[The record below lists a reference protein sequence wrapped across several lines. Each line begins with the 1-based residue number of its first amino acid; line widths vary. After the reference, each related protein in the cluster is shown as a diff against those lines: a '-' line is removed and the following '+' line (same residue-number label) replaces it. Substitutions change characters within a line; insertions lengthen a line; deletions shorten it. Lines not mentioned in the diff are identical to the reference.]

1 VTAPLSGL
9 RILDFTR
16 YLPGAYTGWI
26 AGDMG
31 ADVIRVEN
39 PRELAKHAR
48 MFGHDG
54 DPEAERLR
62 RARPSYWRNRRSI
75 VLDPG
80 HPAAAPVLA
89 ALVASADILVEDYRP
104 GMMARM
110 GLGYDALA
118 AINPRL
124 IYASVSF
131 TGQTGPLAGRAG
143 HDPAALALAGV
154 LSRLNGLPT
163 PSLPGVQ
170 VADVMA
176 GSHAAIAVLVALQ
189 ARERTGRGS
198 HVDAAMSDAA
208 MPLLAV
214 GLGRASSPEDIP
226 PPDGA
231 WHPKGG
237 VWQCGDG
244 TWLCTTD
251 MEPRYWERFCAAV
264 GRPEYAAR
272 QFDVAAHP
280 AIEADLAALFRTRP
294 RAEWLGVLGDA
305 DTQVMPVLTPAEALR
320 HPHAEARG
328 MHLYLPVGDQVV
340 EQIGT
345 PFRLSGVDVAD
356 HRPAGLPGAERD
368 AILAEL
374 GFDAAAREALSL
386 AGVFSG
392 AREALP

>member
-1 VTAPLSGL
+1 MTHPLSGL
-9 RILDFTR
+9 RVLDFTR

-48 MFGHDG
+48 MFGHDD
-54 DPEAERLR
+54 DPQQARLR

-80 HPAAAPVLA
+80 HPDARAVLH

-104 GMMARM
+104 GTMTAM

-124 IYASVSF
+124 IYCSVSF

-143 HDPAALALAGV
+143 HDPAALALAGA

-170 VADVMA
+170 VADVLA
-176 GSHAAIAVLVALQ
+176 GAHAAIAVLVALQ
-189 ARERTGRGS
+189 QRDRTGTGT
-198 HVDAAMSDAA
+198 HVDVAMTDAA
-208 MPLLAV
+208 MPLIAV
-214 GLGRASSPEDIP
+214 ALGRADDPDGIA
-226 PPDGA
+226 PPDGS
-231 WHPKGG
+231 WNPKGG
-237 VWQCGDG
+237 VWQCADG
-244 TWLCTTD
+244 EWLCTTD
-251 MEPRYWERFCAAV
+251 MEPRYWQRFCEAV
-264 GRPEYAAR
+264 GRSQYAAL
-272 QFDVAAHP
+272 QFDTAAHP
-280 AIEADLAALFRTRP
+280 AIEADLLAMFRTRD
-294 RAEWLGVLGDA
+294 RADWIALLERA
-305 DTQVMPVLTPAEALR
+305 DTQAMPLLSPAEALR
-320 HPHAEARG
+320 HPHALARG
-328 MHLYLPVGDQVV
+328 MRVALPIDTERV

-345 PFRLSGVDVAD
+345 PFHLKDAD
-356 HRPAGLPGAERD
+356 LPEHVPAGLPGAERD

-374 GFDAAAREALSL
+374 GFDSVARDALAE
-386 AGVFSG
+386 AGVFTG
-392 AREALP
+392 RRKETA